1 MAIPVPGLYLDE
13 NLGAGAVAD
22 ISHSEVNTNVSQ
34 KEIGFGVAVS
44 LTDDNKIVP
53 ATSLPIYG
61 ITIRRSYLEGDHLTV
76 ESLANDKW
84 QVGEAVGVLVDG
96 TVAVQI
102 SEDVSAGD
110 YATVG
115 EDGVFKR
122 AEAGQPTV
130 GLFKTSGESGKTAS
144 LQYRM
149 QFSTAPTAPS
159 ANNSSSSGSNNSSS
173 SNSSSAGTKSSK

>member
-1 MAIPVPGLYLDE
+1 MAIPVSGLYLNE

-22 ISHSEVNTNVSQ
+22 ISHSEVNTNLSQ
-34 KEIGFGVAVS
+34 TEIGFGVAVA
-44 LTDDNKIVP
+44 LTDDNRIVP

-61 ITIRRSYLEGDHLTV
+61 ITIRRSYMEGDHLTV
-76 ESLANDKW
+76 ENIANDKW

-115 EDGVFKR
+115 ENGVFKK
-122 AEAGQPTV
+122 AEPGQPTV
-130 GLFKTSGESGKTAS
+130 GLFKTNGESGKTAS

-149 QFSTAPTAPS
+149 QFSTVPNAS
-159 ANNSSSSGSNNSSS
+159 GSGSSSSGSSTSSA
-173 SNSSSAGTKSSK
+173 SNSSGSSTKSSK